1 MPDQSWEV
9 IDNVAGD
16 LQAELL
22 RGLLEAQNIPVF
34 LSQEGVGRSVYHVIV
49 GPLANVQILVPATF
63 VQQARQILEEYY
75 AGGFETNDGISSDLT
90 GENDDNENFPTD

>member
-22 RGLLEAQNIPVF
+22 RGLLEAQSIPVF
-34 LSQEGVGRSVYHVIV
+34 LSQEGAGRSVYHVIV
-49 GPLANVQILVPATF
+49 GPLAKVQILVPSSF

-75 AGGFETNDGISSDLT
+75 AGGFEMGDEISTDLP
-90 GENDDNENFPTD
+90 GENDDNGNFPTD